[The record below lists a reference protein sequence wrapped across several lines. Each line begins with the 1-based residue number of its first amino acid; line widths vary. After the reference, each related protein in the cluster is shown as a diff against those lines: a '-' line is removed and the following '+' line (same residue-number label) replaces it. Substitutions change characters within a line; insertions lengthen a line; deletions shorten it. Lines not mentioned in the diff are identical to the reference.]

1 MILAPGAITNQ
12 ALDSQIKINS
22 AIEKDIIDVANAKP
36 CSTCLGAQAYAPVYA
51 SSVNK

>member
-1 MILAPGAITNQ
+1 MILAPGAITSQ
-12 ALDSQIKINS
+12 ALDQQIKINN

-36 CSTCLGAQAYAPVYA
+36 CSCTGAQAYAPVYQ

>member
-1 MILAPGAITNQ
+1 MMISPGSITSQAYDNQ
-12 ALDSQIKINS
+12 VKINN

-36 CSTCLGAQAYAPVYA
+36 CGCSGARDYAPVYQ

>member
-1 MILAPGAITNQ
+1 MILAPGAITKQ
-12 ALDSQIKINS
+12 AYDSQVKINN

-36 CSTCLGAQAYAPVYA
+36 CPCLGTQEYAPVYK

>member
-1 MILAPGAITNQ
+1 MILAPGAITIQ
-12 ALDSQIKINS
+12 ALDKQIKINS

-36 CSTCLGAQAYAPVYA
+36 CPCPGAQAYAPVYQ

>member
-1 MILAPGAITNQ
+1 MILAPGAITSQ
-12 ALDSQIKINS
+12 ALDMQIKINN

-36 CSTCLGAQAYAPVYA
+36 CACMGAQAYAPVYQ

>member
-1 MILAPGAITNQ
+1 MILAPGAITSQ
-12 ALDSQIKINS
+12 AIDKQIKINS

-36 CSTCLGAQAYAPVYA
+36 CPCPGAQAYAPVYL

>member
-1 MILAPGAITNQ
+1 MILAPGAITGQ
-12 ALDSQIKINS
+12 ALDSQIKINN

-36 CSTCLGAQAYAPVYA
+36 CACVGAQAYAPVYQ

>member
-1 MILAPGAITNQ
+1 MILAPGAITSQ
-12 ALDSQIKINS
+12 AIDKQIKINS

-36 CSTCLGAQAYAPVYA
+36 CPCPGAVPYAPVYL